1 MSFIRG
7 KDIKVF
13 ITTELSGGKVAL
25 TGSSPDAA
33 SGSFGIGLTGTS
45 RGIGTLG
52 AVTTS
57 SNTADKVAFVEGV
70 DVVKGWEDENGNF
83 FGTQKEYHI
92 PYRKKWEVTI
102 TSKTEDK
109 AFSVLNNGARHGVT
123 GSASG
128 QLHSGLTEIM
138 STSGYRVYLFDGSK
152 WDVFY
157 HGLVPADGY
166 TEALDPAKAHVQ
178 TIKFV
183 GNEWST
189 NLADGAVSTG
199 QAQE

>member
-33 SGSFGIGLTGTS
+33 SGSFGIGLTG
-45 RGIGTLG
+45 
-52 AVTTS
+52 
-57 SNTADKVAFVEGV
+57 TADKVAFVEGV